1 MLENTLS
8 SALFKTSLSS
18 SLVGTFASPCWE
30 LTVQTTGASEAYS
43 LDINSGTDID
53 VTINWGDG
61 TITNYN
67 STGIK
72 SNTYASAGTYS
83 VRVYGTMTAGNIRQ
97 DSTGTYANAPKVK
110 ATSAIIGITGWS
122 KFESTFRN
130 TRITTLPAD
139 TFKIHTAVSSAG
151 FFRTFSGCTS
161 LTTIPTDLF
170 RYNTAVS
177 IDGFY
182 QTFYNCT
189 SLTTIPTDLF
199 RYNTAVSSGGFIGTF
214 FGCTS
219 LTTIPTDTFRYNTS
233 VSASGF
239 NATFNGC
246 TSLTSIPTDLFRYNT
261 AVSTSGFREAF
272 RNCTSLTT
280 IPTDL
285 FRYNTAASS
294 DGFKHTFY
302 GCVKLQMI
310 ADVFGDLSVLTTRF
324 TNKVS
329 DFESF
334 FQIGAAFT
342 GTQGIAPPLW
352 DADFGTETPTITNA
366 FTGHDAASLSN
377 YATIPNGWK
386 GL

>member
-97 DSTGTYANAPKVK
+97 DSTGSFANAPKVI
-110 ATSAIIGITGWS
+110 ATSSIIGITGWA
-122 KFESTFRN
+122 KFESTFYN

-139 TFKIHTAVSSAG
+139 TFKIHTAVSTSG
-151 FFRTFSGCTS
+151 FF
-161 LTTIPTDLF
+161 
-170 RYNTAVS
+170 A
-177 IDGFY
+177 
-182 QTFYNCT
+182 
-189 SLTTIPTDLF
+189 
-199 RYNTAVSSGGFIGTF
+199 
-214 FGCTS
+214 
-219 LTTIPTDTFRYNTS
+219 TFRS
-233 VSASGF
+233 
-239 NATFNGC
+239 C

-261 AVSTSGFREAF
+261 AVSTSGFREVF
-272 RNCTSLTT
+272 YGCTSLTT
-280 IPTDL
+280 IPTDTFRYNTAVSTNGFHRAFLGCTSLATIPADL
-285 FRYNTAASS
+285 FRYNTAVSAS
-294 DGFKHTFY
+294 GFRSTFY
-302 GCVKLQMI
+302 NCVKLQMI

-329 DFESF
+329 DFASF
-334 FQIGAAFT
+334 FQITTAFT
-342 GTQGIAPPLW
+342 GTQGIAPALW
-352 DADFGTETPTITNA
+352 DADYGTETPTITNA